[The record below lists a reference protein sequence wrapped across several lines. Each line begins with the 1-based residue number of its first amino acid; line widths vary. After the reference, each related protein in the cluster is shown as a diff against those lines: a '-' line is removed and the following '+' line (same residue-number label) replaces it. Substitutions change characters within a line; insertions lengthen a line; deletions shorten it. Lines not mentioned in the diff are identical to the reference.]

1 MYYKTVA
8 LIASALGILSIGAA
22 SAQIKVGVTVS
33 ATGPAASLGIPERN
47 AITLAPKT
55 MAGKSVEY
63 IVLDDAS
70 DPTTARR
77 NIERLTS
84 EAHVDIVIGSSTSPA
99 SLAMVEVAGR
109 SKTPMI
115 SLGASRSIIHPMDEN
130 RLWAFKTPYND
141 ATSAAAVV
149 KNMKT
154 LGIKSVG
161 TIAFNDAYGEGW
173 IKEFSPVADKNGIK
187 IVANELYARNDTTV
201 VAQALKIMAANPDAV
216 LIVASGTPGVL
227 PQATLV
233 ERGYKGKIYQ
243 TTGVVNNDFIR
254 VGGKSVEGTLVA
266 GDPVSVATQLSDGH
280 PAKEPGVKM
289 VSLYEGTFGKGSSSA
304 FVGYAW
310 DAILL
315 LEAAVPKA
323 LQAGEPGTEK
333 FRTGLRDALE
343 KSTDVPTTA
352 GPVTMSSEDHNGYDA
367 NAPLMMTIKDG
378 AFVAAQ

>member
-1 MYYKTVA
+1 MSKITVSLLAFSVCLFA
-8 LIASALGILSIGAA
+8 LDPAH
-22 SAQIKVGVTVS
+22 AQIKVGVTVS

-55 MAGKSVEY
+55 IAGKSVEY

-109 SKTPMI
+109 SKTPII
-115 SLGASRSIIHPMDEN
+115 SLGASRSIIYPMDEN

-149 KNMKT
+149 KNMKA
-154 LGIKSVG
+154 LGVKSVA

-173 IKEFSPVADKNGIK
+173 IKEFSPIADKNGIK
-187 IVANELYARNDTTV
+187 IVANELYGRNDTSV
-201 VAQALKIMAANPDAV
+201 VGQTLKIMAANSDAV
-216 LIVASGTPGVL
+216 LIVASGTPGAL
-227 PQATLV
+227 PQTSLV

-254 VGGKSVEGTLVA
+254 VGGKSVEGTLIA
-266 GDPVSVATQLSDGH
+266 GDPVSVATQLPDGH
-280 PAKEPGVKM
+280 PAKEAGVKM
-289 VSLYEGTFGKGSSSA
+289 VNLYEGTFGKGSSSA

-323 LQAGEPGTEK
+323 IKAGEPGTEK
-333 FRTGLRDALE
+333 FRMELRDALE
-343 KSTDVPTTA
+343 RSNAVPTTA
-352 GPVTMSSEDHNGYDA
+352 GPVTMSTEDHNGYDA

-378 AFVAAQ
+378 AFVVAQ